1 MSSWRALLILAAAL
15 SLAGRLSAEEARPR
29 VILDTDANNELDDQ
43 HAIAYLL
50 FDTAAWRVEGITT
63 NRTLGGGDI
72 DAQAAEA
79 ERVVRLC
86 GSWGAIPV
94 KKGASGS
101 FDEIRPHLRE
111 ADHDGHDAVDLII
124 ERARASA
131 AREKL
136 QVIATGKLTNV
147 ALALAKDP
155 AIADRMRVLWLGSNW
170 PYDATEYNE
179 RSDPGAVNAVFD
191 GAVELDVALVRY
203 GVRGNKAGTAAV
215 TVSQE
220 EIAARMPGLGPHVAP
235 VAGRHGGTFTCFGD
249 YSVDLF
255 KHVKDRERALFDVA
269 AVAIAKNPAWAKAE
283 TVSAPRLEGKRW
295 RSRPSNARQV
305 RMFSAP
311 YREAILADFFR
322 VIEAG
327 GLRSGPP

>member
-1 MSSWRALLILAAAL
+1 MTSTRAVLILAAAL
-15 SLAGRLSAEEARPR
+15 LMAGGLPAEESRRR

-50 FDTAAWRVEGITT
+50 FDAGTWRVEGITT

-72 DAQAAEA
+72 DAQSAEA

-86 GSWGAIPV
+86 GWWGAVPV

-101 FDEIRPHLRE
+101 FDEILPRLRE
-111 ADHDGHDAVDLII
+111 ADYDGHDAVDFII

-131 AREKL
+131 AGEKL

-155 AIADRMRVLWLGSNW
+155 GVADRLRVLWLGSNW

-191 GAVELDVALVRY
+191 GTVELDVALVRY
-203 GVRGNKAGTAAV
+203 GVRGSKAGTAAV
-215 TVSQE
+215 TVTQD
-220 EIAARMPGLGPHVAP
+220 EIAARMPGQGPRVAP
-235 VAGRHGGTFTCFGD
+235 VVGRHGGAFTCFGD

-269 AVAIAKNPAWAKAE
+269 GVAIAKNPALAKGEA
-283 TVSAPRLEGKRW
+283 VPAPRLEGKRW
-295 RSRPSNARQV
+295 RARPSNARRV

-311 YREAILADFFR
+311 QREAILADFFR
-322 VIEAG
+322 VIEAY
-327 GLRSGPP
+327 GLPSNPP